1 MVCCT
6 SCPLPVYMCYF
17 RHSFWIK
24 ATRGDELSRYFCADS
39 KDDMLKLI
47 AAIVHAKVWMHGLW
61 YTLRS
66 CVDHVVPAVSQ
77 LSQDSNPSRKHSR
90 TIKPSISKSFSPHIR
105 MQGARLSSFLPPPF
119 PRPSLPLSPV
129 PASTVPRH
137 GVQSTIQH
145 FPSTEV
151 VRPAACTT
159 FPSSLPRSFYTL
171 ILRSIYPRNCHSV
184 VYAEQPVHGQFM
196 I

>member
-1 MVCCT
+1 MACGIPSGRVLIT
-6 SCPLPVYMCYF
+6 WFLQFPSCLKTPILPENTPVLSSPPLVSLLVPILEC
-17 RHSFWIK
+17 K
-24 ATRGDELSRYFCADS
+24 
-39 KDDMLKLI
+39 
-47 AAIVHAKVWMHGLW
+47 VH
-61 YTLRS
+61 
-66 CVDHVVPAVSQ
+66 D
-77 LSQDSNPSRKHSR
+77 
-90 TIKPSISKSFSPHIR
+90 SPH
-105 MQGARLSSFLPPPF
+105 SSLLLFPGPPSLF
-119 PRPSLPLSPV
+119 PRHPPV